1 VEAAE
6 PVTRRAVRGRGRLAG
21 AAAVWLLAG
30 CALAA
35 PARLDVPPGQ
45 HVVLGRVDFAGLDT
59 GEVALEIVKADGTFR
74 EELAVGLGQE
84 DFALVLPAG
93 AYRIVRVRLV
103 KDRRP
108 VTGDPVSDVRL
119 AFQAGPEPAAYIGTL
134 RLRAD
139 LRERVRVTVADEY
152 ERTVGALRGRYA
164 DLPAAIVRR
173 LVTPA

>member
-6 PVTRRAVRGRGRLAG
+6 PVTRRPARAGRRLAG
-21 AAAVWLLAG
+21 AAGVWLLTACG
-30 CALAA
+30 LVA
-35 PARLDVPPGQ
+35 PVRLDVPPGQ

-59 GEVALEIVKADGTFR
+59 GEVALEIVKRDGTFR
-74 EELAVGLGQE
+74 EELAVGLGHE

-93 AYRIVRVRLV
+93 EYRILRVRLV

-108 VTGDPVSDVRL
+108 VTGDPVTELRL
-119 AFQAGPEPAAYIGTL
+119 GFQAGPEPAAYIGTL

-152 ERTVGALRGRYA
+152 ERTVETLRARYA